1 MLYIGNNIGFHE
13 DLNKEFKLFTIK
25 KDPLVYYSDEEIRA
39 IITNGILKPDKFNLM
54 ITDNICHFFKYYVPK
69 YLSAFGNSDLDYATL
84 YMGINDF
91 GEITGVPFFSD
102 ITPKY
107 LQSYLECI
115 KTNISFDVFEDI
127 KDNKH
132 INVDDL
138 LSKVSFEVIK
148 LEKNMLFLDDSITEI
163 INDFKEKKNK
173 YDTEYRINLME
184 RVKWME
190 KIEYHIVRIQDY
202 ADFAHYRKE
211 ISDYVLQNDPNHDPE
226 YQKIRDLLLS
236 DVLIDVGDGD
246 VIRSRKDN
254 HHDVI
259 YWITKYKDYKMNILR
274 DEKPVRIP
282 YYNFSENIY
291 SNQFSLLSNLRYKFI
306 EKNENINY
314 FLIKINFPTRFP
326 KKIYFRNNDYD
337 SWNIRTRTTVNGEP
351 GCL

>member
-1 MLYIGNNIGFHE
+1 MLYIGNNIGFRE
-13 DLNKEFKLFTIK
+13 DLTKEFKLFTIK
-25 KDPLVYYSDEEIRA
+25 KDPLVYYSDEEIRD
-39 IITNGILKPDKFNLM
+39 IITNGIIKPDKFNLM

-69 YLSAFGNSDLDYATL
+69 YLSAFGNSELDYATL

-91 GEITGVPFFSD
+91 GELTGVPFFSD

-127 KDNKH
+127 KDNKD
-132 INVDDL
+132 INVDEL

-148 LEKNMLFLDDSITEI
+148 LEKNMLFLDDSITDI
-163 INDFKEKKNK
+163 IRDFKEKKNK
-173 YDTEYRINLME
+173 YETEYRINLQE

-236 DVLIDVGDGD
+236 DELIDVGDGD

-254 HHDVI
+254 QTKSRLEFHIIIFLKIFIVTNLACLVI
-259 YWITKYKDYKMNILR
+259 YDI
-274 DEKPVRIP
+274 
-282 YYNFSENIY
+282 
-291 SNQFSLLSNLRYKFI
+291 SLLRKMKI
-306 EKNENINY
+306 
-314 FLIKINFPTRFP
+314 LIIF
-326 KKIYFRNNDYD
+326 
-337 SWNIRTRTTVNGEP
+337 
-351 GCL
+351 